1 MWVAHWR
8 QSSFMSPVP
17 FCGDKEVRELP
28 VKVWRHI
35 KENQG

>member
-1 MWVAHWR
+1 MGGTLETII
-8 QSSFMSPVP
+8 FYVP
-17 FCGDKEVRELP
+17 RSLFGDKEVRELP